1 MVSLGQCETVLDQP
15 QGVEVVPA
23 GGEQSQQKA
32 RESRRMAL
40 LRRAGLF
47 GTDTKGAVIRRA
59 ISVEDLAAAYR
70 LVHDAFVERGYIPPQ
85 PTGLRLRVTEALPQ
99 TATFIAE
106 VGPEVVGVQSIAV
119 DSDEFGLPSDGA
131 FRNEIDSLRIGG
143 RRVCEATNQAIGV
156 DYRKTAV
163 PTELMRC
170 MFAHALAIGCDE
182 LITTVSPGHAR
193 FFGLL
198 GFEQISPVRSYSTEY
213 DDPVVVMRVNVYDLV
228 ERAARAQEDQDDG
241 ALFVRSRCLEDN
253 PYRGQVNDWAAGAA
267 KTFADP
273 AALHSLFVDQGNLL
287 GSCSAEELAAICRL
301 WGHEVFDQVC
311 GAEQMVD
318 LAVA

>member
-1 MVSLGQCETVLDQP
+1 MVSPNQCETVLDQP
-15 QGVEVVPA
+15 QGVEAAPK

-47 GTDTKGAVIRRA
+47 GTDTKGAIIRRA

-70 LVHDAFVERGYIPPQ
+70 LVHDAFVEKGYIPPQ
-85 PTGLRLRVTEALPQ
+85 PAGLRLRVTEALPQ

-106 VGPEVVGVQSIAV
+106 AGPEVVGVQSIAV

-131 FRNEIDSLRIGG
+131 FRSEIDSLRIGG
-143 RRVCEATNQAIGV
+143 RRVCEATNQAV
-156 DYRKTAV
+156 AADYRKTAV

-198 GFEQISPVRSYSTEY
+198 GFEQISSVRSYSTEL

-228 ERAARAQEDQDDG
+228 ERAARAREDQDDG

-253 PYRGQVNDWAAGAA
+253 PYCRQVNDWAAEAA

-273 AALHSLFVDQGNLL
+273 AALHRLFVAQGNLL
-287 GSCSAEELAAICRL
+287 RNCSAEELAAICRQ
-301 WGHEVFDQVC
+301 WGPEVFDQAC
-311 GAEQMVD
+311 GAEQV
-318 LAVA
+318 LATV